1 MVEIAV
7 LSGGLD
13 NFEANED
20 VRHQRLA
27 WLLGEL
33 GARYGAQT
41 AFVGDGFQI
50 GLRQPL
56 AVCECALFIRAGLL
70 AVSPSRRDRWD
81 VAISMAVGRV
91 ESARGVEDVYG
102 AARRGLDELERGY
115 LAFRADREPLH
126 LSLSLATAFVD
137 DVLTHWTPSE
147 AEAYFEHLRMPGGH
161 KAIAQRLRKSRPTV
175 TKTLLRARYNL
186 IDRYRRDAQTLMKLS
201 QDSA

>member
-1 MVEIAV
+1 MGYRHRGQALTRFGPLRGMCMVEIAV

-70 AVSPSRRDRWD
+70 AVSPSRRERWD
-81 VAISMAVGRV
+81 RS
-91 ESARGVEDVYG
+91 EEHTSELQSRGQLVC
-102 AARRGLDELERGY
+102 
-115 LAFRADREPLH
+115 
-126 LSLSLATAFVD
+126 
-137 DVLTHWTPSE
+137 
-147 AEAYFEHLRMPGGH
+147 
-161 KAIAQRLRKSRPTV
+161 
-175 TKTLLRARYNL
+175 
-186 IDRYRRDAQTLMKLS
+186 
-201 QDSA
+201 